1 MARVKYFIT
10 SLILLNYAFTFT
22 TQVELMCE
30 VANVKVESEDGRT
43 QTFEMKRLES
53 VKGEACSLCAFPAVN
68 NAPELS
74 ALKSQLTLYISDKE
88 LSPVCDPARDD
99 LPLGLC
105 SFHSDLST
113 CQKNELDNCY
123 QMSENFG
130 EDLVQRKLLPFATGD
145 EEIDKILGLG
155 LVLLNSGNIDAAID
169 TYDNLISNRPNTLAA
184 YFMRGVAYSRKGL
197 KDQNNAYR
205 AIDDFR
211 ETLER
216 DSKFI
221 QAYERRAEA
230 NIALQQYSK
239 AINDLTKVLELK
251 TSSKIQFARG
261 VVYLLLQDYTAAE
274 EDFKKN
280 IDNDG
285 DDLQSLFYLG
295 LSQYYR
301 GKVRNAI
308 EVFKEV
314 LSKDPDHLDA
324 CTSLAQAFREIGNL
338 RMSRSKF
345 NQSLSINK
353 DHVMSLQL
361 RGNLLYH
368 SGEPQAAIKDFKKCI
383 EEDRDNINCAYMKAL
398 SATAVGRF
406 YDGVKSA
413 TKVMVQNRPV
423 LKASPDFLKAHYL
436 REYARYLHAN
446 LDQSL
451 ESLTVDTDFSDDF
464 KDHWLKNLPFEF
476 QGSYK
481 EQPGIQP
488 HIKDVS
494 QLEIGD
500 YPRPVQ
506 NLICKAHKIGW
517 LMQVNTDGY
526 TPNKRLNL
534 AMGLS
539 SIHIAQLYEKKWRDL
554 RQNKAIGWQHS
565 WRDLFNIAVRYRRLV
580 DPEQPV
586 LWLDK
591 MPDHKDKDGYKTVI
605 TLVKGSVHNIKTM
618 PYFNLV
624 FKLVKTML
632 EHYSVTSEIV
642 KSKQATA
649 KEEIE
654 GAKTCEDL
662 LEVTKAGLFSCTSKD
677 GSQKHQTDQNGFVV
691 STQVPSTRKRSEKD
705 RLEGAMLVLTD
716 DLAKQILFTID
727 VANTRTRT
735 FEYHTELDYIYN
747 QLQDE
752 IKRTSSSKVSEMD
765 SVVNIILSLAYY
777 FYNLMPLSR
786 GSSVV
791 AYSVA
796 LGLIMSIHR
805 QVTGKLP
812 TSKLLEMEAMLSG
825 APDAFILVTKQWMNI
840 KRLASPMSGHPTVW
854 ETFPTVRS
862 VLEVL
867 NVNTDSCS

>member
-1 MARVKYFIT
+1 
-10 SLILLNYAFTFT
+10 
-22 TQVELMCE
+22 
-30 VANVKVESEDGRT
+30 
-43 QTFEMKRLES
+43 
-53 VKGEACSLCAFPAVN
+53 
-68 NAPELS
+68 
-74 ALKSQLTLYISDKE
+74 
-88 LSPVCDPARDD
+88 
-99 LPLGLC
+99 
-105 SFHSDLST
+105 
-113 CQKNELDNCY
+113 
-123 QMSENFG
+123 
-130 EDLVQRKLLPFATGD
+130 
-145 EEIDKILGLG
+145 
-155 LVLLNSGNIDAAID
+155 
-169 TYDNLISNRPNTLAA
+169 
-184 YFMRGVAYSRKGL
+184 
-197 KDQNNAYR
+197 
-205 AIDDFR
+205 
-211 ETLER
+211 
-216 DSKFI
+216 
-221 QAYERRAEA
+221 
-230 NIALQQYSK
+230 
-239 AINDLTKVLELK
+239 
-251 TSSKIQFARG
+251 
-261 VVYLLLQDYTAAE
+261 
-274 EDFKKN
+274 
-280 IDNDG
+280 
-285 DDLQSLFYLG
+285 
-295 LSQYYR
+295 
-301 GKVRNAI
+301 
-308 EVFKEV
+308 
-314 LSKDPDHLDA
+314 
-324 CTSLAQAFREIGNL
+324 
-338 RMSRSKF
+338 
-345 NQSLSINK
+345 
-353 DHVMSLQL
+353 
-361 RGNLLYH
+361 
-368 SGEPQAAIKDFKKCI
+368 
-383 EEDRDNINCAYMKAL
+383 
-398 SATAVGRF
+398 
-406 YDGVKSA
+406 
-413 TKVMVQNRPV
+413 
-423 LKASPDFLKAHYL
+423 
-436 REYARYLHAN
+436 
-446 LDQSL
+446 
-451 ESLTVDTDFSDDF
+451 
-464 KDHWLKNLPFEF
+464 
-476 QGSYK
+476 
-481 EQPGIQP
+481 
-488 HIKDVS
+488 
-494 QLEIGD
+494 
-500 YPRPVQ
+500 
-506 NLICKAHKIGW
+506 
-517 LMQVNTDGY
+517 MQVNTDGY

-554 RQNKAIGWQHS
+554 RQNKAVGWQHS

-654 GAKTCEDL
+654 SAKTCEDL
-662 LEVTKAGLFSCTSKD
+662 LEVTKVNVKN
-677 GSQKHQTDQNGFVV
+677 KHQTDQNGFVV

-735 FEYHTELDYIYN
+735 AEYHIELDYIYN

-765 SVVNIILSLAYY
+765 SVVNVILSLAYY

-840 KRLASPMSGHPTVW
+840 KRLATPMSGYPTVW

>member
-1 MARVKYFIT
+1 MALVKVVT
-10 SLILLNYAFTFT
+10 TLLTILFHFALQTV
-22 TQVELMCE
+22 QVELMCE

-43 QTFEMKRLES
+43 QTFEMKRLDS
-53 VKGEACSLCAFPAVN
+53 LKGESCALCAYPAVN

-74 ALKSQLTLYISDKE
+74 VLKSELTLYVSDKE
-88 LSPVCDPARDD
+88 LSPECDPSRDD

-105 SFHSDLST
+105 TFHSDLST
-113 CQKNELDNCY
+113 CRKYEADNCY
-123 QMSENFG
+123 RISEDFG
-130 EDLVQRKLLPFATGD
+130 DELVSRKMLPLATGD
-145 EEIDKILGLG
+145 GDIDKLLGLG
-155 LVLLNSGNIDAAID
+155 LVLLNSGNIDGAIN
-169 TYDNLISNRPNTLAA
+169 TYDSLISNRPNTVAA
-184 YFMRGVAYSRKGL
+184 YFMRGVSYTRKGIE
-197 KDQNNAYR
+197 NNSNAGKAIEDFTE
-205 AIDDFR
+205 AID
-211 ETLER
+211 R
-216 DSKFI
+216 DSRFV
-221 QAYERRAEA
+221 QAFERRAEA
-230 NIALQQYSK
+230 YIAMGQYNK
-239 AINDLTKVLELK
+239 AITDLSRVLDLK
-251 TSSKIQFARG
+251 SSNKILFARG
-261 VVYLLLQDYTAAE
+261 VVYLLLQEYSSAE
-274 EDFKKN
+274 VDFKKN
-280 IDNDG
+280 IELDG

-345 NQSLSINK
+345 NQSLTINK
-353 DHVMSLQL
+353 DHVMTLQL

-368 SGEPQAAIKDFKKCI
+368 SGEPEESIKDFQKCLD
-383 EEDRDNINCAYMKAL
+383 EERHNINCGYMKAL

-413 TKVMVQNRPV
+413 TKVMVQNTPV
-423 LKASPDFLKAHYL
+423 MKASPDFIKAHYL

-446 LDQSL
+446 MDQPMETLD
-451 ESLTVDTDFSDDF
+451 VDDDF
-464 KDHWLKNLPFEF
+464 TDEYKDHWLKNLPFEF

-488 HIKDVS
+488 HIKDIS
-494 QLEIGD
+494 PMELKD
-500 YPRPVQ
+500 YSRAVQ
-506 NLICKAHKIGW
+506 NLICKAHKVGW
-517 LMQVNTDGY
+517 MMQVNTDGY

-554 RQNKAIGWQHS
+554 RQNKAVGWQHS
-565 WRDLFNIAVRYRRLV
+565 WRDLFDIAVKYRRLV

-586 LWLDK
+586 VWLDK
-591 MPDHKDKDGYKTVI
+591 MPDHKNKNGYKTVI

-632 EHYSVTSEIV
+632 EHYSATSESL
-642 KSKQATA
+642 KTKQTAA
-649 KEEIE
+649 KEDIDSAE
-654 GAKTCEDL
+654 TCEDL
-662 LEVTKAGLFSCTSKD
+662 LEVTKVNVKN
-677 GSQKHQTDQNGFVV
+677 KHHSDQNGFVV

-716 DLAKQILFTID
+716 DLANQILFTID
-727 VANTRTRT
+727 VPNTHTRTSD
-735 FEYHTELDYIYN
+735 YHAELDYIYN

-752 IKRTSSSKVSEMD
+752 IRRSSSSKVAEMD
-765 SVVNIILSLAYY
+765 SVVNFILSLSYY

-840 KRLASPMSGHPTVW
+840 KRLPSPMSGHPIVW
-854 ETFPTVRS
+854 ETFPTIRS

-867 NVNTDSCS
+867 NVNTDTCT